1 MNPPVNRLGA
11 TALLIACQL
20 ALLGGIL
27 VWAARPLWQGTE
39 YRLNVEPIDPR
50 SLMRGNYVALDYGFT
65 RLDVDTLPND
75 LDTLIRPGKVV
86 YLQLAWAPDS
96 STRVLGV
103 FTQRPTEGV
112 VLKAWVTYVSNYYSE
127 GGRRQYLT
135 LRTGLEQYYCPPD
148 EARAWER
155 RLRPWLADETEP
167 TYLRAETYARIRV
180 LPSGEARVVGLELGP
195 TVMGPEPEPVSE
207 PEAVPTDTTQSAGE
221 SPS

>member
-1 MNPPVNRLGA
+1 MNRLGA

-39 YRLNVEPIDPR
+39 YRLHVEPIDPR
-50 SLMRGNYVALDYGFT
+50 SLMRGNYVALNYGFT
-65 RLDVDTLPND
+65 TLDVDTLPND

-96 STRVLGV
+96 STRVQGV

-112 VLKAWVTYVSNYYSE
+112 VLKAWVTYYSSYYSE
-127 GGRRQYLT
+127 GGRRQHLT

-155 RLRPWLADETEP
+155 RLRPWLEGTESDV
-167 TYLRAETYARIRV
+167 AHAVTYARIRV

-195 TVMGPEPEPVSE
+195 AVVEPEPEPVLE
-207 PEAVPTDTTQSAGE
+207 PQDVPADTTPSASR